1 MGLPD
6 VHSQPDVCFEMASH
20 PRYLAAAR
28 AMVANVAQRLNF
40 DEVQCGRISLA
51 VDEALCNVI
60 NHGYERRDDGRIWL
74 KLWALDGDDDP
85 TDEPGLM
92 IVVEDNAKQ
101 VDPQAIQPRDLA
113 DIRPGGLGV
122 YIIREVMDHA
132 EYEQRREGG
141 MRLTLVKRR
150 ASIDE
155 ESSTRP
161 QTERESHHG

>member
-6 VHSQPDVCFEMASH
+6 VHSQPDVSFEMASH

-60 NHGYERRDDGRIWL
+60 NHGYERREDGRIWV
-74 KLWALDGDDDP
+74 KLWALDSEEDGP
-85 TDEPGLM
+85 DEPGLM
-92 IVVEDNAKQ
+92 IVIEDNARQ
-101 VDPQAIQPRDLA
+101 VDPDAIQPRDLE

-132 EYEQRREGG
+132 QYDQRREGG

-150 ASIDE
+150 ASIEE
-155 ESSTRP
+155 ESTTGPRAES
-161 QTERESHHG
+161 ESHHG